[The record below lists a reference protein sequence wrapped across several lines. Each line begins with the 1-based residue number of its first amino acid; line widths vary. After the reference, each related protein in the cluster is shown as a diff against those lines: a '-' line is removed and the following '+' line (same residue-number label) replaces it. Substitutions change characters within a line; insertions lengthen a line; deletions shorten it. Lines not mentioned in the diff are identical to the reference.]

1 MIRLDCLQAG
11 RAIRGTPRRGFARS
25 GRWPATALL
34 ACVVLS
40 LSGCR
45 SDPCGGGCGSGL
57 GLFGPTGFFARTS
70 YRIFNRP
77 VAVADPCCGTAVV
90 GPAPVVAAPVS
101 VGAPVPMA
109 APAATVVP
117 GPPAYGGTV
126 VTPPSAVPP
135 APQSGS
141 NELDPIP
148 KSRVEEPRSG
158 AGSQSST
165 VPGKTSYQTRRSD
178 PAARV
183 TRQRRDDLART
194 TSSTPVPTSRSAQ
207 ASSLDQSDD
216 LLDHLPPLDLPGEV
230 TRSATPPRP
239 PAAQRET
246 KPPDNVK
253 TSARLES
260 SPRES
265 ELEVSAASGPPPDP
279 SPAAS
284 DGPGVARFVAVDLKL
299 AGGSAPTTAGLR
311 WLSEKGYRTLLD
323 LRETSEV
330 PPTFIS
336 EVSNQGLRYIALPI
350 SKKTIDRDHVAR
362 FNFEMAAAD
371 SRPLFFFDADGS
383 SAGALWYIRRVV
395 VDHVDQQIAHREAA
409 ELGLS
414 DQTYWLAAADYAA
427 TASGSPPKSASN
439 PAAKRPAPA
448 AAKGAALAPGEAHQS
463 ATPGTAAVDTK
474 NSLAQKTAS
483 PPATMG
489 TSFKTGAAPVSVTQ
503 ATAAP
508 LAPSEQKTL
517 APLQPPTPEPPLS
530 SDPDAWR
537 PLAAM
542 VVTGLSLPLAFCCRT
557 IVPSMVAKALAS
569 LPAPGHRPKSLPS
582 KSDA

>member
-11 RAIRGTPRRGFARS
+11 RAIRGTPRTGLARS
-25 GRWPATALL
+25 GRWPVMGLL

-45 SDPCGGGCGSGL
+45 SDPCGGCNGL

-70 YRIFNRP
+70 YRVFNRP
-77 VAVADPCCGTAVV
+77 VPVADPCCGTEVI
-90 GPAPVVAAPVS
+90 GPAPVTV
-101 VGAPVPMA
+101 A

-117 GPPAYGGTV
+117 GPPAYVGPAVGT
-126 VTPPSAVPP
+126 PSSVPP

-141 NELDPIP
+141 EQLDPVP
-148 KSRVEEPRSG
+148 NSRIEGRPSSG

-178 PAARV
+178 PLTRV
-183 TRQRRDDLART
+183 TRQRSDDLART
-194 TSSTPVPTSRSAQ
+194 TISTPAPTSRSAQ
-207 ASSLDQSDD
+207 ASRLDQQEDP
-216 LLDHLPPLDLPGEV
+216 LDHLPPLDLPGEV

-239 PAAQRET
+239 PAAERET
-246 KPPDNVK
+246 KPVDAAK

-260 SPRES
+260 SPSES
-265 ELEVSAASGPPPDP
+265 ELEVAAISAPAPDP
-279 SPAAS
+279 SPSAS

-299 AGGSAPTTAGLR
+299 AGGSAPTTAGLK

-330 PPTFIS
+330 PPTFIT
-336 EVSNQGLRYIALPI
+336 EVTNRGLRYIALPF
-350 SKKTIDRDHVAR
+350 SRKSIDRDHVTR

-371 SRPLFFFDADGS
+371 SRPLFFFDSDGS

-395 VDHVDQQIAHREAA
+395 VDRVDQQIARREAE

-414 DQTYWLAAADYAA
+414 DQTYWLAAADYIA
-427 TASGSPPKSASN
+427 TASGTPAKAASS
-439 PAAKRPAPA
+439 PAAVRPAPA
-448 AAKGAALAPGEAHQS
+448 AAKGAALAPSKALDS
-463 ATPGTAAVDTK
+463 ATRGTAAVDAT
-474 NSLAQKTAS
+474 NPPPQKTAS
-483 PPATMG
+483 PPATVP
-489 TSFKTGAAPVSVTQ
+489 TALKTQTAPVSVAQT
-503 ATAAP
+503 TAGPPAP
-508 LAPSEQKTL
+508 PEQKTL
-517 APLQPPTPEPPLS
+517 IPVQAPTSPEPPFS
-530 SDPDAWR
+530 SDPNAWR

-569 LPAPGHRPKSLPS
+569 LPAPGLRPKSLPS
-582 KSDA
+582 RSDA

>member
-1 MIRLDCLQAG
+1 MIRLDYLQAG
-11 RAIRGTPRRGFARS
+11 RAIRGTPRPGFARS
-25 GRWPATALL
+25 GRWPAMGLL

-70 YRIFNRP
+70 YRVFSHP
-77 VAVADPCCGTAVV
+77 VPVADPCCGSEVIAP
-90 GPAPVVAAPVS
+90 GPVVAAPVT
-101 VGAPVPMA
+101 VA

-126 VTPPSAVPP
+126 VSPPSSVPP

-141 NELDPIP
+141 EQLDPVP
-148 KSRVEEPRSG
+148 NSRIEGRPSSG

-165 VPGKTSYQTRRSD
+165 APGKTSYQTRRAD
-178 PAARV
+178 PSARV
-183 TRQRRDDLART
+183 ARRRSDDLPRT
-194 TSSTPVPTSRSAQ
+194 TISTPAPTSRSAQ
-207 ASSLDQSDD
+207 APSLDQQEDA
-216 LLDHLPPLDLPGEV
+216 LDHLPPLDLPGEV

-239 PAAQRET
+239 PAAERET
-246 KPPDNVK
+246 KPVDAAK

-260 SPRES
+260 SPSES
-265 ELEVSAASGPPPDP
+265 GLEVGAASAPPPDP
-279 SPAAS
+279 SPSAS

-299 AGGSAPTTAGLR
+299 AGGSAPTPAGLK

-323 LRETSEV
+323 LRETSDV
-330 PPTFIS
+330 PPTFIT

-350 SKKTIDRDHVAR
+350 SMKTIDRDHVAR
-362 FNFEMAAAD
+362 FNFEMSAAD

-395 VDHVDQQIAHREAA
+395 VDHVDQQIAHREAE

-414 DQTYWLAAADYAA
+414 DQAYWLAAADYVAA
-427 TASGSPPKSASN
+427 LSGAPAKAPSN
-439 PAAKRPAPA
+439 PAANRPAPPA
-448 AAKGAALAPGEAHQS
+448 SKGTALAPSSARDS
-463 ATPGTAAVDTK
+463 ATPGTTAVGAKSAQTK
-474 NSLAQKTAS
+474 ETAN
-483 PPATMG
+483 PPASVPTALG
-489 TSFKTGAAPVSVTQ
+489 TKAAPGSVAQ
-503 ATAAP
+503 STAGP
-508 LAPSEQKTL
+508 PAPSQQKTL
-517 APLQPPTPEPPLS
+517 TPLEQQPPASPESPLS
-530 SDPDAWR
+530 NDPNAWR

-569 LPAPGHRPKSLPS
+569 LPAPGLRPKSLPS
-582 KSDA
+582 RSDA